1 MYLEINLREK
11 VYNQNKKIVFSTITL
26 SDFKTVDSSF
36 QMKISS
42 QYEFIKGLVWVSLL
56 GLALLVAWGKFISE
70 VISRLDHQRP

>member
-11 VYNQNKKIVFSTITL
+11 AYNQNKKIVFSTITL

-56 GLALLVAWGKFISE
+56 GLALLVA
-70 VISRLDHQRP
+70 